1 MMVVTRNSKVSG
13 REVHLITGGGGFA
26 GFWLGKRLAG
36 NGHHVI
42 LVDIATPK
50 WTLED
55 NMEFKQVNSLL

>member
-1 MMVVTRNSKVSG
+1 VSG